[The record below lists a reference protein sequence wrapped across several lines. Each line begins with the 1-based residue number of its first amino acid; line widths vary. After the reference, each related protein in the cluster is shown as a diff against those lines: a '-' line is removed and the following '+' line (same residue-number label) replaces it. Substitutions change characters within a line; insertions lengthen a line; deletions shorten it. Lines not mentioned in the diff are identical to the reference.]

1 MAKIPICPKCNSTEI
16 RLETSISGWLL
27 PEKWVCDKCGY
38 TGILVKEID
47 TEKQTGKKEKLK
59 NK

>member
-1 MAKIPICPKCNSTEI
+1 MAKIPICPKCNSTKI
-16 RLETSISGWLL
+16 RQETSISGWLL
-27 PEKWVCDKCGY
+27 PEKWICDNCGY

-47 TEKQTGKKEKLK
+47 TDEREKPAKLK